1 MRMDIVVIVAIIAG
15 LFVVIGLSEPVAA
28 RLRLPATVV
37 LALMGI
43 VIGIVSTALVTLP
56 VPDGIAAAAAA
67 IQDLPIRAN
76 LFLYVFLPTL
86 IFQVSLSL
94 DIRRMLDDWVPILLL
109 AVVAV
114 VVSTLAVGWA
124 LYPIAGLSLMTC
136 LMIGAI
142 VSTTDPS
149 AVVGIFRATPAP
161 QRLARIVE
169 GESLLNDAAA
179 IALFGLFFA
188 FVAFGIPNPQLSNV
202 AYQFPWLLI
211 GGGITG
217 WIVGRVALSAIARL
231 SLHPLGQMSMSVALP
246 YLVFLL
252 AETLLGASGVVA
264 VVAAGLAVN
273 FHAPGLLSPPTR
285 AQLGDTWD
293 LLAYWAGGLIFV
305 LAALLIPNLLAN
317 VTLHDLFLIAV
328 TVVAALAA
336 RATILFGLLPLMS
349 RLKLSPRIDTKYRTA
364 ILWGGLRGA
373 VTLAL
378 ALTVTESV
386 RIPSDI
392 KRHVGIIATGF
403 TLFTLIVQGTT
414 LRFVI
419 AKLGLDRLSKLD
431 QALSAQVVAV
441 ALQTVRET
449 VADTARDFGL
459 AQETVREEA
468 KRFATRVDDAVAK
481 ADEGTEIADRDRI
494 TLGLVALAGRER
506 DMILEAF
513 KEGLLPASLA
523 NRMIADVDRLIE
535 GTRSGGRLGYLTTAR
550 LTRGAGLTDRVAS
563 VLHNRLGL
571 SAPLERMTADR
582 FEHLVARVAILRDLH
597 AFIDTRIRRIH
608 GKRVGDLLHD
618 LLERRMDEADQALA
632 GLRLQFPGYAEDL
645 ERRLIR
651 QIVLSQEELE
661 YSALVDDGLIG
672 PELRLVLND
681 GIARRRAALAKRPH
695 LDLDVQREVLVAG
708 FPLFA
713 GMSPETRAA
722 LGKKMRTVYASR
734 GTVLLKQHELPN
746 KVWFI
751 ASGAVEQVRAGQV
764 YRLGRGEMFGHLAL
778 LRRNARRGHTTAITQ
793 CTLLT
798 LDEARFLQLLKSD
811 ESLRDAVLDSAQ
823 KRGVALDD
831 STLSKL

>member
-1 MRMDIVVIVAIIAG
+1 MDLVVIVAIIAS
-15 LFVVIGLSEPVAA
+15 LFAVIGLSDPLAA
-28 RLRLPATVV
+28 RLRLPATVI
-37 LALMGI
+37 LALIGI
-43 VIGIVSTALVTLP
+43 VIGALSTALITLP
-56 VPDGIAAAAAA
+56 LPEGITAAAAA

-86 IFQVSLSL
+86 IFQVALSIDL
-94 DIRRMLDDWVPILLL
+94 RRMLDDWVPILLL

-124 LYPIAGLSLMTC
+124 LFPLAGLSLMAC
-136 LMIGAI
+136 LLIGAI

-188 FVAFGIPNPQLSNV
+188 FVAYGIPNPRLANV
-202 AYQFPWLLI
+202 AIQFPWLVF

-217 WIVGRVALSAIARL
+217 WIVGRLALLALARL
-231 SLHPLGQMSMSVALP
+231 GQHPLGQMSMSVALP

-264 VVAAGLAVN
+264 VVAAGLALN
-273 FHAPGLLSPPTR
+273 FHAPGKLSPPAR
-285 AQLGDTWD
+285 AKLRDTWD
-293 LLAYWAGGLIFV
+293 LLAYWAGGMIFV
-305 LAALLIPNLLAN
+305 LAALLIPRLLAN
-317 VTLHDLFLIAV
+317 ARLFDLVLIGV
-328 TVVAALAA
+328 TVAAALAA
-336 RATILFGLLPLMS
+336 RAAILFGLLPLMA
-349 RLKLSPRIDTKYRTA
+349 RLNLSPKIEPRYRTA

-378 ALTVTESV
+378 ALTITESV
-386 RIPSDI
+386 RIPPDI
-392 KRHVGIIATGF
+392 KRQVGIIATGF
-403 TLFTLIVQGTT
+403 TLFTLIIQGTT
-414 LRFVI
+414 LRLVI
-419 AKLGLDRLSKLD
+419 SKLGLDRLSKLD

-449 VADTARDFGL
+449 VTDTARDFGL
-459 AQETVREEA
+459 AHDTVRDEA
-468 KRFATRVDDAVAK
+468 KRFAARVDEAVAE
-481 ADEGTEIADRDRI
+481 ADEGSEIADRDRI

-506 DMILEAF
+506 DLVLEGF
-513 KEGLLPASLA
+513 KDGLLPARLA
-523 NRMIADVDRLIE
+523 NRMIADADRLIE
-535 GTRSGGRLGYLTTAR
+535 GTRSGGRLGYLNTAR
-550 LTRGAGLTDRVAS
+550 LTRSTKYSDRVS
-563 VLHNRLGL
+563 GVLHNRLGL
-571 SAPLERMTADR
+571 SGSLARLTEDR
-582 FEHLVARVAILRDLH
+582 FEHLVSLGPILRDLH

-618 LLERRMDEADQALA
+618 LLERRMDEADQALE

-651 QIVLSQEELE
+651 QMVLSQEELE

-672 PELRLVLND
+672 PELRHSLAS
-681 GIARRRAALAKRPH
+681 GIDIRRAELSQRPP
-695 LDLDVQREVLVAG
+695 LDLAVQREVLVAG

-713 GMSPETRAA
+713 GMDPKKRTA
-722 LGKKMRTVYASR
+722 LVGQMRTVYAER
-734 GTVLLKQHELPN
+734 GSVLLKRDEIPR

-751 ASGAVEQVRAGQV
+751 ASGAVEQVRAGQIF
-764 YRLGRGEMFGHLAL
+764 RLGRGEMFGHLAL

-798 LDEARFLQLLKSD
+798 LDEARFMQLLHDD
-811 ESLRDAVLDSAQ
+811 ESMRDAVIDSAE
-823 KRGVALDD
+823 KRGVALDK
-831 STLSKL
+831 SALEAL